1 MILFSFNSTP
11 PPPKK
16 KTTKKTPHKK
26 PKTKQTQNQTKRPRI
41 AYVTYIEYKIS
52 FLNFQ
57 PNIYM

>member
-16 KTTKKTPHKK
+16 KPQKKLPTKNPKQNKH
-26 PKTKQTQNQTKRPRI
+26 KTKPRI